1 MAFYCTKPSLIQSSI
16 TLYYCGTN
24 RWSDQESDKALY
36 ASRDGLDEKIANLQG
51 LSGGFT
57 NAQVIEE

>member
-1 MAFYCTKPSLIQSSI
+1 MAFYCTKPSVIDSSI
-16 TLYYCGTN
+16 TLYYCGAN

-36 ASRDGLDEKIANLQG
+36 ASRATLDEKVSNSLG
-51 LSGGFT
+51 LTGGFT